1 MKVTVFKYTVDGI
14 SSYSDSYHDY
24 IEMIIQQFRD
34 SDRAKWL
41 GKNGF
46 KLTMER
52 FSYDMGFKYEHRY
65 VTTIDGALLTEYLL
79 YFSAEPM
86 EE

>member
-1 MKVTVFKYTVDGI
+1 MKVTVFKYSVDGI
-14 SSYSDSYHDY
+14 SSYDDKYHDY
-24 IEMIIQQFRD
+24 IETIIDKFKN
-34 SDRAKWL
+34 SERARWL
-41 GKNGF
+41 GRNGF

-52 FSYDMGFKYEHRY
+52 YSYDMGFKYEHRY

-79 YFSAEPM
+79 HFSAEPM